1 MAAVIK
7 SSDVSF
13 LSARSASIE
22 KNGGATR
29 CNQLHGNEGGDIYGR
44 DPVSENTRAIVTAGF
59 AKDVDEVNQ

>member
-1 MAAVIK
+1 M
-7 SSDVSF
+7 
-13 LSARSASIE
+13 SAFYRLVQHPSK